1 MNFPTK
7 VLIVDDESHVRAF
20 LVKLAQTEL
29 GAPALFEAPDAATAL
44 ELFQSKRPELV
55 LLDTNLIGTSGLEV
69 LEQIRALDDDVVI
82 IMLSTTSVM
91 SAIQEVIDRGANGF
105 VLKNVGSEKV
115 ASSLL
120 EAVTEWFG
128 DGDPDDAS

>member
-7 VLIVDDESHVRAF
+7 VLIVDDEAHVRAF
-20 LVKLAQTEL
+20 LGRLAQADL
-29 GAPALFEAPDAATAL
+29 GGPALFEAPDAATAL
-44 ELFQSKRPELV
+44 ELFQRERPDLV
-55 LLDTNLIGTSGLEV
+55 LLDTNLIGTSGLDV
-69 LEQIRALDDDVVI
+69 LEQIRALDEDVVI

-91 SAIQEVIDRGANGF
+91 SAIQEAIDRGANGF

-120 EAVTEWFG
+120 EAVTESFG
-128 DGDPDDAS
+128 TDSDDAA